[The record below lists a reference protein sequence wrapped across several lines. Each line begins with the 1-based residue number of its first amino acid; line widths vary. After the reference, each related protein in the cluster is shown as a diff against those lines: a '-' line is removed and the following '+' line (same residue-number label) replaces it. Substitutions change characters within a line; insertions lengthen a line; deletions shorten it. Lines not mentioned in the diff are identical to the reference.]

1 MMITIERHDTKGD
14 GLHEI
19 EYKHVNRNERCM
31 NANFDQYND
40 TANVKDGDLNNVHG
54 FMLVQNDITK
64 TQVVNFNQQVM

>member
-31 NANFDQYND
+31 NANFD
-40 TANVKDGDLNNVHG
+40 
-54 FMLVQNDITK
+54 
-64 TQVVNFNQQVM
+64 